1 MISAKQKLEIEKYLI
16 SKNLPLDI
24 LLEVKDHFLNQID
37 NLQIENK
44 ESFDAAFE
52 NTKEKWSEDL
62 KQAKYYNGKS
72 IALIA
77 KNIKDKAV
85 NKILL
90 KASLSVFIMLLLL
103 FSLSKLIDKN
113 DFSEFLRYAIIIFFS
128 LPGIFVM
135 RYTKLYHLSFKNKK
149 IRLNIYQG
157 YEGLC
162 MYFGFF
168 FPFIYSYYTNTGE
181 RILNFFYNSS
191 ENFADII
198 ILMITSGTYFFT
210 IFMQVS
216 FIKSVKKIKNSI
228 QDLRE
233 L

>member
-62 KQAKYYNGKS
+62 KQAKYYKGRS

-90 KASLSVFIMLLLL
+90 K
-103 FSLSKLIDKN
+103 
-113 DFSEFLRYAIIIFFS
+113 
-128 LPGIFVM
+128 
-135 RYTKLYHLSFKNKK
+135 LY
-149 IRLNIYQG
+149 Y
-157 YEGLC
+157 LC
-162 MYFGFF
+162 
-168 FPFIYSYYTNTGE
+168 
-181 RILNFFYNSS
+181 L
-191 ENFADII
+191 
-198 ILMITSGTYFFT
+198 
-210 IFMQVS
+210 
-216 FIKSVKKIKNSI
+216 
-228 QDLRE
+228 
-233 L
+233 